1 MTPLHH
7 SIPLTTLDTSGAQ
20 KCQMLRLVLN
30 TLLCLKILL
39 ILKVGHG
46 RVKSSTYSIALVL
59 DGQLNI
65 VMM

>member
-1 MTPLHH
+1 
-7 SIPLTTLDTSGAQ
+7 
-20 KCQMLRLVLN
+20 MLRLVLN

-39 ILKVGHG
+39 ILKVGHS

-65 VMM
+65 VMMRYHIYRWILTVISTSNI